1 MADFVSKA
9 RGTKKTRAEPNTEVV
24 EVMKRTT
31 NMDSA
36 LRRLSELLLPFEEK
50 VTDVVIEDEGAEA
63 MMERERHVSQL
74 HRRVTNLKESLDR
87 TEEVAMNKVKKSL
100 SENQVLVEEVNTLRH
115 RLKAMTKDNQ
125 RQKASLDMMRLKLDA
140 KSDNHRSDGRKN
152 DHGVNL
158 EDSLS
163 EDYLRD
169 NYNDHIP
176 DGRSSSKPYNKGH
189 HATQST
195 SIAVPAPKPSP
206 FIPYTPQSRTNSE
219 EELRYYASENSQSG
233 KCTQQSSP

>member
-1 MADFVSKA
+1 
-9 RGTKKTRAEPNTEVV
+9 
-24 EVMKRTT
+24 MKRTT

-169 NYNDHIP
+169 NYNDNIP

-206 FIPYTPQSRTNSE
+206 FIPYTPQSRTNSKKS
-219 EELRYYASENSQSG
+219 LGIMQVRTHRAR